1 MGAIGIG
8 RFITRIVI
16 ILLSGCLA
24 KLLYKLLS
32 KKESEISANIDKY
45 SRSDLNQTMNERKQL
60 KSTRIV
66 LPIIIYSVVIT
77 ICIIGLIFVMDYTE
91 GEWADSALLAFI
103 TVIVVLFFNMINNIK
118 EGNISTLE
126 AKDLLSTNQS
136 YTLYLR
142 AFKSDRDLSSFSEKH
157 FVRLLARNG
166 EPKLYAVGLPNE
178 TDAPAGAT
186 RIYISDAT
194 WQQEVEELMQK
205 ATKIYLRVGDTE
217 PCRWEL
223 GKSLLHKGKLIFI
236 VDNISEYDAVRA
248 EFPDLPQLQAIE
260 GSFYLMRYLESEN
273 DWEIQKFKLSPK
285 GYVNVTDNEAEYE
298 MIVNESE
305 KERQK
310 LESLQINPKVGLVV
324 FFAICSIIIGLYWYM
339 RSNDGHCYNC
349 YSMTLSYDIVSM
361 GPENLGKQP
370 VNKEYF
376 EADNNYDAYRY
387 AEKRFSAILDSLRYK
402 YNGDLAHDDSIDLY
416 TPDGFSVYNPKG
428 QLIMPKTK
436 SRSQL
441 INEYTELNRNKSIH
455 GAKWGMSIDDVQQL
469 PYFSKWQRKDIV
481 MHIPDTI
488 TISLLCDRDTLA
500 NHIFDEYLVF
510 NCYYDQLLSG
520 TILLSPQDIGN
531 QSSIMQVYADVK
543 FHLRKEY
550 GAYRKYWDCK
560 ITNITCDTITYN
572 DYSGVMVKTMYKG
585 IPFKPLTNNDMVLAI
600 LEQLY

>member
-8 RFITRIVI
+8 RIITRIVI
-16 ILLSGCLA
+16 ILLSGGLA

-32 KKESEISANIDKY
+32 KKESEISAKIDKY
-45 SRSDLNQTMNERKQL
+45 SRSDLNQTIEAREQL
-60 KSTRIV
+60 KSTRIA
-66 LPIIIYSVVIT
+66 LPIIIYSVVIA

-91 GEWADSALLAFI
+91 GEWTDSALLAFVTI
-103 TVIVVLFFNMINNIK
+103 IVVLFFNMIHGIK
-118 EGNISTLE
+118 DGNVSTLE

-186 RIYISDAT
+186 RIYICDAT

-248 EFPDLPQLQAIE
+248 EFPDLPQLQAVE
-260 GSFYLMRYLESEN
+260 GCFYLMRFVESEN

-285 GYVNVTDNEAEYE
+285 GYVDVTDNEAEYE
-298 MIVNESE
+298 MIVSESE

-310 LESLQINPKVGLVV
+310 LKSLQINPKVGLVV

-339 RSNDGHCYNC
+339 RSADGHCYNC

-376 EADNNYDAYRY
+376 EADNNTNAYRY

-402 YNGDLAHDDSIDLY
+402 YNGDLAHDDSLDLY
-416 TPDGFSVYNPKG
+416 TPDGFSVYNPNG
-428 QLIMPKTK
+428 QKIQTTSEHGKK
-436 SRSQL
+436 F
-441 INEYTELNRNKSIH
+441 YELNKKESIH
-455 GAKWGMSIDDVQQL
+455 DAKWDMSIDDVQQL

-488 TISLLCDRDTLA
+488 TISLLCGRDTLA
-500 NHIFDEYLVF
+500 NHIFDEYLF
-510 NCYYDQLLSG
+510 FYCYYDQQLKG

-531 QSSIMQVYADVK
+531 QQNIMQVYADVK

-560 ITNITCDTITYN
+560 IKNITCDTITYN

-585 IPFKPLTNNDMVLAI
+585 IPFKNNDMVQAI

>member
-1 MGAIGIG
+1 MGTIGIG
-8 RFITRIVI
+8 RIITRIVI
-16 ILLSGCLA
+16 ILLSCCLA
-24 KLLYKLLS
+24 KLLNKLLS
-32 KKESEISANIDKY
+32 KKESEISAKIDKY
-45 SRSDLNQTMNERKQL
+45 SRSDLNQTIQAREQL
-60 KSTRIV
+60 KSTRIA

-77 ICIIGLIFVMDYTE
+77 ICIIGLIFVMYYTE
-91 GEWADSALLAFI
+91 GEWTDSALLAFVTI
-103 TVIVVLFFNMINNIK
+103 IVVLFFNMIHGIK
-118 EGNISTLE
+118 DGNVSTLE
-126 AKDLLSTNQS
+126 AKDLLSTNQR

-248 EFPDLPQLQAIE
+248 EFPNLPQLQANE

-285 GYVNVTDNEAEYE
+285 GYVDVTDNEAEYE
-298 MIVNESE
+298 MIVSESE

-310 LESLQINPKVGLVV
+310 LKSLQINPKVGLVV

-339 RSNDGHCYNC
+339 RSADGHCYNC

-361 GPENLGKQP
+361 GPKNLGKQP

-376 EADNNYDAYRY
+376 EADNDTEAYRY
-387 AEKRFSAILDSLRYK
+387 AEIMFSSILDSLRYK
-402 YNGDLAHDDSIDLY
+402 YNGNLAHDDSIDLY
-416 TPDGFSVYNPKG
+416 TPDGFYVYNPKG
-428 QLIMPKTK
+428 HLIMPKT
-436 SRSQL
+436 RGDL
-441 INEYTELNRNKSIH
+441 IKEHVELIKNDYIH
-455 GAKWGMSIDDVQQL
+455 GAKWNMSIDDVQQL

-488 TISLLCDRDTLA
+488 TISLLCGRDTLA
-500 NHIFDEYLVF
+500 NHIFDEFLVF
-510 NCYYDQLLSG
+510 NCYYDQQLSG
-520 TILLSPQDIGN
+520 TILLSTQDVGN
-531 QSSIMQVYADVK
+531 QLDILQVYTDVK
-543 FHLRKEY
+543 FLLRKEY

-560 ITNITCDTITYN
+560 IKNITCDTITYN

-585 IPFKPLTNNDMVLAI
+585 IPFKPLRYNDMVQVI
-600 LEQLY
+600 IEQLY